1 MADDALGRLIAERT
15 AGVALDALAADMRS
29 RQREACRTV
38 IERCVPVVRRV
49 AAIAV
54 GCKSCVAVI
63 GVTCSVEVRKV
74 AVFALRRQ
82 AIVDAARMALQTSE
96 RNMRSG

>member
-15 AGVALDALAADMRS
+15 AGVALYALAADMRS

-49 AAIAV
+49 AANAISR
-54 GCKSCVAVI
+54 KTCVAVI
-63 GVTCSVEVRKV
+63 GVRRAVEIGKV
-74 AVFALRRQ
+74 AVFACRRQ
-82 AIVDAARMALQTSE
+82 SVIDAARMTLQTSE
-96 RNMRSG
+96 RNMCSG